1 MSKKLNELSKKTL
14 GNYIEKAADSGVKLR
29 NWKLKSDTRKAGIKT
44 AVKKLTKEETMA
56 NEDNIEETV
65 EEVSMVELA
74 LNEDVTNLAVAF
86 DHGVRAKINEVLG
99 LDDPDE
105 EEVEDDEE
113 LEDDEAP
120 EGE

>member
-1 MSKKLNELSKKTL
+1 
-14 GNYIEKAADSGVKLR
+14 
-29 NWKLKSDTRKAGIKT
+29 
-44 AVKKLTKEETMA
+44 MA